1 MIIARAQSIGN
12 KNMNYARSRKWEAKR
27 VIQLSSELAKPSPF
41 FFGYDIEEN
50 FIFELEKY
58 SFDKIF
64 FFTERHLFEL
74 YGQKFYDRIKE
85 KYPCYLEFV
94 PPGEEC
100 KHFPVLEK
108 TCENIIA
115 KGASKKSIL
124 LAFGGGT
131 VGNLVGLAAGLIYR
145 GIRFVEI
152 PTTIMA
158 QTDSTLSN
166 KQAVNGQTGKNH
178 FGLYH
183 APIFIWADTKYLK
196 TEPLFYRRSGIIEG
210 IKNGFISD
218 PNFLDYLEKVLNP
231 DAEFSDERLTELAY
245 RIILSK
251 LEILKGDPSEK
262 GYGIILEYGHTF
274 GHAIEWLQEGK
285 LSHGE
290 SVSFGMKIAAELSK
304 EMGLI
309 SQEDVERHYY
319 LIEDKLGFNN
329 PFPEHITAEKLMNA
343 MIADNKKTGED
354 LRFVILEKIG
364 QCYNPEGDFLVTVD
378 SELVKKLLT
387 NFIDRQKDK
396 KSSKTQKLLE
406 CNTKQSALKVPVVTT
421 P

>member
-1 MIIARAQSIGN
+1 
-12 KNMNYARSRKWEAKR
+12 MNDDRSRKCEARR
-27 VIQLSSELAKPSPF
+27 VIKLSSELAKPSPF
-41 FFGYDIEEN
+41 YFGYEIEAD
-50 FIFELEKY
+50 FIVELEKY

-64 FFTERHLFEL
+64 FFTEPHLFEL
-74 YGQKFYDRIKE
+74 YGKKLYDLIQE
-85 KYPCYLEFV
+85 KYPCSLEFV

-108 TCENIIA
+108 TCEKLIA

-145 GIRFVEI
+145 GIRFIEI
-152 PTTIMA
+152 PTTMMA

-166 KQAVNGQTGKNH
+166 KQAVNGNTGKNH

-218 PNFLDYLEKVLNP
+218 PNFLDYLEAVLNP
-231 DAEFSDERLTELAY
+231 QVIFSNEELTELAY

-251 LEILKGDPSEK
+251 LEILKRDPSEK
-262 GYGIILEYGHTF
+262 AYGIILEYGHTF
-274 GHAIEWLQEGK
+274 GHAIEWLEEGK

-290 SVSFGMKIAAELSK
+290 AVSFGMKIAAELSH

-309 SQEDVERHYY
+309 SEQDVARHYY
-319 LIEDKLGFNN
+319 LIEEKLGFNN
-329 PFPEHITAEKLMNA
+329 QLPEHITVEKLMNA
-343 MIADNKKTGED
+343 TIADNKKTGED
-354 LRFVILEKIG
+354 VRFVILEKIG
-364 QCYNPEGDFLVTVD
+364 QCFNPEGDFLVTIAPEIVIKV
-378 SELVKKLLT
+378 LN
-387 NFIDRQKDK
+387 NFIERQRNK
-396 KSSKTQKLLE
+396 KSSQTGELLE
-406 CNTKQSALKVPVVTT
+406 RDIQQSALKVPALTAQ
-421 P
+421 

>member
-1 MIIARAQSIGN
+1 
-12 KNMNYARSRKWEAKR
+12 MNCERNIRGESKR
-27 VIQLSSELAKPSPF
+27 VIKLSSELEKSSPF
-41 FFGYDIEEN
+41 YFGYDIEEN
-50 FIFELEKY
+50 FLSELEKY
-58 SFDKIF
+58 SFDRIF
-64 FFTERHLFEL
+64 FFTEPHLFDL
-74 YGQKFYDRIKE
+74 YGKNIYDRIQE
-85 KYPCYLEFV
+85 KYPCHLEFV

-100 KHFPVLEK
+100 KYFPVLEEI
-108 TCENIIA
+108 CENLIA

-131 VGNLVGLAAGLIYR
+131 VGNIVGLAAGLIYR

-152 PTTIMA
+152 PTTMMA

-166 KQAVNGQTGKNH
+166 KQAVNGKTGKNH

-210 IKNGFISD
+210 IKNGLISD
-218 PNFLDYLEKVLNP
+218 PEFLNYLEVFLNP
-231 DAEFSDERLTELAY
+231 GVEFSDEALTELAY
-245 RIILSK
+245 MIIISK
-251 LEILKGDPSEK
+251 LEILRRDPSEK

-274 GHAIEWLQEGK
+274 GHAIEWLEAGN

-290 SVSFGMKIAAELSK
+290 AVSFGMKIAAELSQ

-319 LIEDKLGFNN
+319 VIEERLGFNN

-364 QCYNPEGDFLVTVD
+364 QCYNPEGDYLVTVD
-378 SELVKKLLT
+378 PKLVIKVLN
-387 NFIDRQKDK
+387 NFIDRQRNKR
-396 KSSKTQKLLE
+396 SSQTGELLE
-406 CNTKQSALKVPVVTT
+406 FNIQQSEVKLPVLTT

>member
-1 MIIARAQSIGN
+1 MEK
-12 KNMNYARSRKWEAKR
+12 KNMNCDRTMEWEEKKP
-27 VIQLSSELAKPSPF
+27 IQLSSELAKPSPF

-50 FIFELEKY
+50 FICELEKY

-64 FFTERHLFEL
+64 FFTEPILFEL
-74 YGQKFYDRIKE
+74 YGKKIYDRLLE
-85 KYPCYLEFV
+85 KYPCHLEFV
-94 PPGEEC
+94 PSGEEC
-100 KHFPVLEK
+100 KYFPVLEQ
-108 TCENIIA
+108 TCEKLIA
-115 KGASKKSIL
+115 KGVSKKSIL
-124 LAFGGGT
+124 LSFGGGT

-152 PTTIMA
+152 PTTMMA

-166 KQAVNGQTGKNH
+166 KQAINGRTGKNH

-183 APIFIWADTKYLK
+183 APIFIWVDTKYLK

-218 PNFLDYLEKVLNP
+218 PSFLDYLENFLNP
-231 DAEFSDERLTELAY
+231 NAEFSEEALTELAY
-245 RIILSK
+245 MMIISK
-251 LEILKGDPSEK
+251 LEILKRDPSEK
-262 GYGIILEYGHTF
+262 GYGIVLEYGHTF
-274 GHAIEWLQEGK
+274 GHAIEWLEKGR

-290 SVSFGMKIAAELSK
+290 AVSFGMKIAAELSR

-309 SQEDVERHYY
+309 SQQDVERHYY
-319 LIEDKLGFNN
+319 IIEEKLGFNN

-364 QCYNPEGDFLVTVD
+364 QCYNPEGDFLVTID
-378 SELVKKLLT
+378 SELVLKVLN
-387 NFIDRQKDK
+387 NFLDRQKNK
-396 KSSKTQKLLE
+396 KSSQTRKL
-406 CNTKQSALKVPVVTT
+406 PVLTT
-421 P
+421 L

>member
-1 MIIARAQSIGN
+1 MEC
-12 KNMNYARSRKWEAKR
+12 EAKKP
-27 VIQLSSELAKPSPF
+27 IQLSSELAKPSPF

-50 FIFELEKY
+50 FICELEKY

-64 FFTERHLFEL
+64 FFTEPILFEL
-74 YGQKFYDRIKE
+74 YGKKIYDRLKE

-94 PPGEEC
+94 PSGEEC
-100 KHFPVLEK
+100 KYFPVLEK
-108 TCENIIA
+108 TCEKLIA
-115 KGASKKSIL
+115 KGVSKKSIL
-124 LAFGGGT
+124 LSFGGGT

-152 PTTIMA
+152 PTTMMA

-166 KQAVNGQTGKNH
+166 KQAINGRTGKNH

-183 APIFIWADTKYLK
+183 APIFIWVDTKYLK

-218 PNFLDYLEKVLNP
+218 PSFLDYLENFLNP
-231 DAEFSDERLTELAY
+231 NAEFSEEALTELAY
-245 RIILSK
+245 MMIISK
-251 LEILKGDPSEK
+251 LEILKRDPSEK
-262 GYGIILEYGHTF
+262 GYGIVLEYGHTF
-274 GHAIEWLQEGK
+274 GHAIEWLEKGR

-290 SVSFGMKIAAELSK
+290 AVSFGMKIAAELS
-304 EMGLI
+304 EAMGLI
-309 SQEDVERHYY
+309 SQQDVERHYY
-319 LIEDKLGFNN
+319 IIEEKLGFNN

-364 QCYNPEGDFLVTVD
+364 QCYNPEGDFLVTID
-378 SELVKKLLT
+378 SKLVLKILN
-387 NFIDRQKDK
+387 NFLERQKNK
-396 KSSKTQKLLE
+396 KSSQTRKL
-406 CNTKQSALKVPVVTT
+406 PVLTT
-421 P
+421 L